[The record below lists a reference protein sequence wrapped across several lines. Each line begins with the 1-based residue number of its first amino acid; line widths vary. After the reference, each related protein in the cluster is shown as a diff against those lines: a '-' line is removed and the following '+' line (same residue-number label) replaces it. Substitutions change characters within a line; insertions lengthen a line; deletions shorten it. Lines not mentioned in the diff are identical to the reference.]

1 MAKINVLE
9 DLTPGSPS
17 SRLGEG
23 QPSFSLCLHILECI
37 QTPSAVKGRYHVG
50 WGSRMNSLILPKLSL
65 GEAYLQIR
73 AHSRVLEKGTGLP
86 RRNWSKRT
94 RA

>member
-50 WGSRMNSLILPKLSL
+50 RGP
-65 GEAYLQIR
+65 
-73 AHSRVLEKGTGLP
+73 T
-86 RRNWSKRT
+86 
-94 RA
+94 